1 MRYLVIL
8 IWILMMACQGS
19 LSDEQRNKIKDE
31 MKNSRISRVSEV
43 QITEA
48 AFAKGRLLVDELQ
61 KSGRDQLTID
71 SMIKA
76 EAIPVRWLSPGVT
89 SGHPTEIQMLE
100 AYANTDLSQ
109 LQDNVQKIRNENTE
123 TDSLLYTKPIVTEVN
138 GVNKLEGV
146 WSIWLSR
153 KKLVMGMKK

>member
-1 MRYLVIL
+1 MRYLIVL
-8 IWILMMACQGS
+8 IMIAIVSCQGS

-31 MKNSRISRVSEV
+31 MKNSKISRVTDV

-48 AFAKGRLLVDELQ
+48 AFAKGRWLVEALQ
-61 KSGRDQLTID
+61 KSGRDQLTMD
-71 SMIKA
+71 SLTKTEETPI
-76 EAIPVRWLSPGVT
+76 RWLSPTIT

-109 LQDNVQKIRNENTE
+109 LQDNVQKIRNENAD
-123 TDSLLYTKPIVTEVN
+123 TDSLLYTKPIVTEVD
-138 GVNKLEGV
+138 GVRKLEGV

-153 KKLVMGMKK
+153 KKLVVGMKK